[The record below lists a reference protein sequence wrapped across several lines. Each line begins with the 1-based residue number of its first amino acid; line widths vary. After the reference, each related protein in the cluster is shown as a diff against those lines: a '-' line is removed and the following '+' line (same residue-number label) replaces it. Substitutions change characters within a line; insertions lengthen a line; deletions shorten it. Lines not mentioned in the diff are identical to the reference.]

1 VPLPT
6 SHLSLIL
13 LAALVLLL
21 VAGLLLPSRT
31 RRKTATAPPPES
43 ARKPVAVP
51 AWNLAGLAVLFQVA
65 VVLLVVWAVV
75 FGELADGASSAL
87 SVLAFFAA
95 ALCICWL
102 YTWRHGAFDP
112 DPPGRRLRGS

>member
-1 VPLPT
+1 
-6 SHLSLIL
+6 
-13 LAALVLLL
+13 
-21 VAGLLLPSRT
+21 
-31 RRKTATAPPPES
+31 
-43 ARKPVAVP
+43 VAVP